1 MKNNL
6 LMLIK
11 YLYYSSLIALLIIYL
26 FPGSIIGY
34 LFYSDFS
41 KQPNLIENPIGTSIN
56 HLFTFMYI
64 TTLATICNLKYKG
77 IFTNIYFIFYM
88 SVFLE
93 ASHFFI
99 PNRAFEIFDLSA
111 NVFGVLIIYLFKKI
125 IK

>member
-26 FPGSIIGY
+26 FPGSLIGY

-64 TTLATICNLKYKG
+64 TALAMICNLKYKG

-88 SVFLE
+88 SVF
-93 ASHFFI
+93 
-99 PNRAFEIFDLSA
+99 
-111 NVFGVLIIYLFKKI
+111 
-125 IK
+125 